1 MNNIKNIIG
10 KNYNQMFFNSGKTFS
25 LELEKKGI
33 LVFKNFI
40 NDKGLDQIEQEAIKL
55 KSKSFKSSSE
65 YNVYILPYDPKFPKN
80 SSRNRVMSTT
90 KKCIPNDLISKNSNL
105 NELYNSTIIKKFFC
119 DILNVNKLYPYNDSL
134 SSININYYN
143 QGDGLGW
150 HFDNSDFTI
159 TLLIKNCLK
168 GGEYEYFNKIRYKN
182 GKEDYEIIEKILD
195 EKIKGQKIQSTK
207 GDLMIFKGKES
218 LHRVTKVIKGERILI
233 TFNYNIRKGIPLSE
247 ESRKTFFGRIN

>member
-10 KNYNQMFFNSGKTFS
+10 EKYDQIFFNSGKDYS
-25 LELEKKGI
+25 SELEENGI
-33 LVFKNFI
+33 LIFKNFI
-40 NDKGLDQIEQEAIKL
+40 NDKGLDEIEKESIKL
-55 KSKSFKSSSE
+55 KSKSFKSSST
-65 YNVYILPYDPKFPKN
+65 YNVYILPYDLKFPKN

-105 NELYNSTIIKKFFC
+105 NELYNSTIIKNLFC

-143 QGDGLGW
+143 RGDGLGW

-168 GGEYEYFNKIRYKN
+168 GGDYEYFNKIRYKN
-182 GKEDYEIIEKILD
+182 GKEDFKTIEKILD
-195 EKIKGQKIQSTK
+195 EKIKGQKVQSQV

-218 LHRVTKVIKGERILI
+218 IHRVTKVIKGERILI
-233 TFNYNIRKGIPLSE
+233 TFNYNLKEGISLSE